1 MVVIFERRERGAMER
16 YDRLISFI
24 WMVLGLA
31 QCVESFNLGLGS
43 VSEPGTG
50 FMPFVMGLVMILL
63 AVSLLLEANFTLKR
77 SRLHKV
83 SLWSEVHW
91 KRVVYITMLLLAYS
105 FLLPKLGYIIATFLV
120 MVFLL
125 KSGEPVKWPA
135 AILVGALT
143 SGLSYLIF
151 GFWLNVSFP
160 RGMLSF

>member
-1 MVVIFERRERGAMER
+1 MER
-16 YDRLISFI
+16 YDRIFSFI
-24 WMVLGLA
+24 WIALGVA
-31 QCVESFNLGLGS
+31 QCVESITFGLGS

-63 AVSLLLEANFTLKR
+63 AVSLLLEAAFTLKKGP
-77 SRLHKV
+77 LHKI
-83 SLWSEVHW
+83 SPWSEVHW
-91 KRVVYITMLLLAYS
+91 ERVVYITILLLAYS
-105 FLLPKLGYIIATFLV
+105 FLLPKLGYLIATFLV

-151 GFWLNVSFP
+151 GIWLNVSFP
-160 RGMLSF
+160 RGILSF